1 MSLRDRLK
9 LSTALH
15 TADNLDMGSLSLSVI
30 AAARDMLRDLETK
43 HRAARAASALPEVFN
58 IYASVWICLTLV

>member
-1 MSLRDRLK
+1 VAVSLRDRLK

-15 TADNLDMGSLSLSVI
+15 TADNLDMGSLSLTVV

-43 HRAARAASALPEVFN
+43 HRAARAASALPEVF
-58 IYASVWICLTLV
+58 IRICLIFI

>member
-1 MSLRDRLK
+1 MAVSLRDRLK

-15 TADNLDMGSLSLSVI
+15 SADNLDMGSLSLPVI

-43 HRAARAASALPEVFN
+43 HRAARAASALPEV
-58 IYASVWICLTLV
+58 YMHQYS